1 MRASHTENRKEQAMY
16 MAIRRLK
23 IRPGLLDEAVRLV
36 ENELLPLLR
45 SMPGFVEYEVVQ
57 IGEDEGL
64 TISVF
69 ETQEQAEESNKRA
82 AEWVKPRFAQFA
94 AGPHEIV
101 AQGSVRFREAR

>member
-1 MRASHTENRKEQAMY
+1 MY
-16 MAIRRLK
+16 LAIRRLK
-23 IRPGLLDEAVRLV
+23 IRTGLIDEAVRLV
-36 ENELLPLLR
+36 GNELLPLLS

-69 ETQEQAEESNKRA
+69 ETQEQAEEPSKRA

-94 AGPHEIV
+94 AGPLETV
-101 AQGSVRFREAR
+101 AEGSVRYREAR

>member
-1 MRASHTENRKEQAMY
+1 MRTSHTENRKEKAMY

-36 ENELLPLLR
+36 FHELLPLLS
-45 SMPGFVEYEVVQ
+45 SMPGFVEYEVVH

-69 ETQEQAEESNKRA
+69 ETQEQAEES
-82 AEWVKPRFAQFA
+82 
-94 AGPHEIV
+94 
-101 AQGSVRFREAR
+101 S

>member
-1 MRASHTENRKEQAMY
+1 MY

-23 IRPGLLDEAVRLV
+23 IRTGLIDEAVRLV
-36 ENELLPLLR
+36 GNELLPILS

-64 TISVF
+64 TISIF
-69 ETQEQAEESNKRA
+69 ETQEQAEESSKRA

-94 AGPHEIV
+94 AGPLETV
-101 AQGSVRFREAR
+101 AEGSVCYREAR